1 MKISIIVPVYNAE
14 RYLDK
19 LVQSVLSQTYE
30 DYSTYIIT
38 VIKCENI
45 YINI

>member
-19 LVQSVLSQTYE
+19 LVQSVLGKF
-30 DYSTYIIT
+30 T
-38 VIKCENI
+38 VWREIRI
-45 YINI
+45 WR

>member
-19 LVQSVLSQTYE
+19 LVQSVLSQKYE
-30 DYSTYIIT
+30 DYELILVDDS
-38 VIKCENI
+38 
-45 YINI
+45 